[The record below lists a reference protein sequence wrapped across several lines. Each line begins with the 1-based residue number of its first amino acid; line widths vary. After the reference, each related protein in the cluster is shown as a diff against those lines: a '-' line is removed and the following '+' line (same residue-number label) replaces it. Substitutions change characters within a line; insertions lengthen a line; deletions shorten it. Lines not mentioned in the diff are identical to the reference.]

1 MMDGNRSY
9 IFHLK
14 DHFFFIVL
22 ASIECSLVSCSS
34 CFFHWL
40 FHSFIEKVIG
50 RINVH
55 FPVAHQYSYTYTTF
69 IQYGHKKNIGR
80 INVHF
85 PFSYQYSY
93 NHSEC
98 TQETY
103 RAHICT
109 FFPPDTSIHS
119 YGLASYYTKHF
130 KVLFRCLNGPD
141 GLGWGH
147 KTDIIDSWVDMSGEG
162 ISESSESAKYK
173 SQPFR
178 HSCPPTLFIGRDEM
192 LLSNWKGFVSW
203 STHSGCQTLKGRS
216 KAFRKIK

>member
-14 DHFFFIVL
+14 YHFFFIVL

-55 FPVAHQYSYTYTTF
+55 FPVAHQYSYTCTTF

-85 PFSYQYSY
+85 
-93 NHSEC
+93 
-98 TQETY
+98 
-103 RAHICT
+103 
-109 FFPPDTSIHS
+109 FPLGTSIQS
-119 YGLASYYTKHF
+119 YLLARDFTEYCR
-130 KVLFRCLNGPD
+130 VGIARLNR
-141 GLGWGH
+141 LEKLRLIH
-147 KTDIIDSWVDMSGEG
+147 KADFIDSWEDMSGEG
-162 ISESSESAKYK
+162 ISESSERRVQNISLNFSDTHANLLCSSGEMKCFSVTERDLYHGPHTLGVRHWKADQRLLGRLSKYT
-173 SQPFR
+173 SEDRYCNLNF
-178 HSCPPTLFIGRDEM
+178 PTL
-192 LLSNWKGFVSW
+192 
-203 STHSGCQTLKGRS
+203 
-216 KAFRKIK
+216 

>member
-1 MMDGNRSY
+1 MIDGNRSY

-14 DHFFFIVL
+14 DHFFIVL

-85 PFSYQYSY
+85 
-93 NHSEC
+93 
-98 TQETY
+98 
-103 RAHICT
+103 
-109 FFPPDTSIHS
+109 FPLGTSIQS
-119 YGLASYYTKHF
+119 YLLARDFTEYCR
-130 KVLFRCLNGPD
+130 VGIGRLNR
-141 GLGWGH
+141 LEKLRIIH
-147 KTDIIDSWVDMSGEG
+147 KADFIDSWEDMSGEG

-173 SQPFR
+173 SQLFR
-178 HSCPPTLFIGRDEM
+178 HSCQPTLFIGRNEM

-203 STHSGCQTLKGRS
+203 TTHSGCQTLKGRS